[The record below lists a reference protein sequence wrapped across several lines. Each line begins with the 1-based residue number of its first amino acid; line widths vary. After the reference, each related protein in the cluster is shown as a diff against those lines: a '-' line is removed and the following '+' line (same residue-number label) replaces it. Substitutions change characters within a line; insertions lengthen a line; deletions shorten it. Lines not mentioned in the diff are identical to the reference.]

1 MIRLKTNVMSNRFD
15 YLGSNLIEAYKVD
28 ALRVYYGDLDDNN
41 TYDEYQL
48 REQELLV
55 CADDY
60 MGNEMQ

>member
-15 YLGSNLIEAYKVD
+15 YLGSNLIERWNVD
-28 ALRVYYGDLDDNN
+28 ILCIEYGDLDDNN